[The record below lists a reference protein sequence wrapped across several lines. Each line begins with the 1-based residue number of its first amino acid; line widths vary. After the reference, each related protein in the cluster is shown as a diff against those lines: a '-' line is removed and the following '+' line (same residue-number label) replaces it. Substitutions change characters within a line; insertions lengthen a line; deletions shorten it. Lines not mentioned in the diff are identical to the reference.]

1 MKFIFLIKKYSDKC
15 EMKFMDWGY
24 KDIKTIFNSQIEYPC

>member
-1 MKFIFLIKKYSDKC
+1 MKSIFKKNDKC